1 MKQSNQG
8 KSVRRRQQLGRK
20 RMMWRGLLVATALV
34 LACGPTSKP
43 GPAVP
48 AATNAA
54 DAGAVGDAPTL
65 DPNGKPTRV
74 GSAKLVDRRHATA
87 LAADN
92 LDQTAKS
99 APPPKSSTD
108 IYKVVAP
115 ATVIIRVAGGLG
127 SGVIIHP
134 DGWVLTN
141 HHVIAKGKAD
151 DFTHKATVL
160 LGELSKTTGAME
172 RGKTEYEA
180 IVHKADKLRDIALLK
195 ISKPPKKLPFVK
207 ISKNKPVPGNSVIAL
222 GHAGAGMLWALKS
235 GEISALGK
243 LADHLAQVAS
253 FKDDEEGRKARKSF
267 SKYVESKNLGMVIQ
281 STCNI
286 LPGDS
291 GGPLVNDQAELIGLN
306 VFSRRDRRTGGLI
319 SFHVHH
325 TEVANFA
332 KDKPPEA
339 AQLVPDPWLEGGGD
353 LSYEDA
359 DLDGKVDVLMMQG
372 RKPCRFC
379 PRQSA
384 AAFIDIDQN
393 SYVGRSEL
401 PKLDEVFD
409 KRDFEPEAVYLR
421 LGRDVMI
428 WYDTDNDG
436 KFDTLLYDERT
447 NGSVNKAY
455 TINDKGRLVENES
468 LSSGKPFR
476 PSLFKDKALH
486 ARFTKITRAAFPS
499 RYTDAPSSG
508 AQTLPQPI
516 AATGRA
522 LGTDLNRDGKLDAI
536 DITTP
541 FSKRLL
547 VDADQSFSRKVG
559 PFFNMAKV
567 SATALDPE
575 ISVVSQRMHMWVFYD
590 TDDDSKFD
598 LALHAP
604 GSRLYVA
611 KEAWT
616 LDSAG
621 VKTAAPEHVGRKL
634 IRPRL
639 LKSKAHAESVASMV
653 TRGLL
658 AIMSAQKDDGLSSFP
673 NPVEDHRGSG
683 AELVEVKGAPKS
695 VVAILGQGSDGYLVD
710 LDRNSRLA
718 GPVAK
723 IDVKKV
729 LKDKKF
735 DSEFAYFHRGGI
747 AWAYYDTD
755 GRGGY
760 DTVLVATSVFDGDG
774 KTGQADAG
782 FKIDKKAGNATLDSS
797 LAGKPLI
804 RPSLFKSYRLKR
816 QLKKIASDLF
826 ASSMIEK

>member
-1 MKQSNQG
+1 MKQSEQSKN
-8 KSVRRRQQLGRK
+8 VLRRGG
-20 RMMWRGLLVATALV
+20 RMMWLVVSTAL
-34 LACGPTSKP
+34 LMACPPSKP
-43 GPAVP
+43 GPAIP
-48 AATNAA
+48 AASASA
-54 DAGAVGDAPTL
+54 DAGAKSEAPNL
-65 DPNGKPTRV
+65 DPNGKATRI

-108 IYKVVAP
+108 IYKTVAP
-115 ATVIIRVAGGLG
+115 ATVIIRVSGGLG
-127 SGVIIHP
+127 SGVIVHP

-151 DFTHKATVL
+151 DFKHKATVL

-172 RGKTEYEA
+172 RSKKEYEA
-180 IVHKADKLRDIALLK
+180 FVHKADKLRDIALLK
-195 ISKPPKKLPFVK
+195 INKPPKNLPFVK
-207 ISKNKPVPGNSVIAL
+207 IAKNKPVPGNSVIAL

-253 FKDDEEGRKARKSF
+253 FKDDDEGKRARKSF
-267 SKYVESKNLGMVIQ
+267 KKYVESKNLGMVIQ

-306 VFSRRDRRTGGLI
+306 VFSRRDRRTGGLV

-325 TEVANFA
+325 TEVENFA
-332 KDKPPEA
+332 KDKPAEP

-353 LSYEDA
+353 ISYEDA

-393 SYVGRSEL
+393 SYVGRSKL
-401 PKLDEVFD
+401 PKLDEVYD
-409 KRDFEPEAVYLR
+409 KRDFEPEAVYLQ

-436 KFDTLLYDERT
+436 TFDTLLFDEYT
-447 NGSVNKAY
+447 TGMVNSAY
-455 TINDKGRLVENES
+455 TISDKGRLKSTET

-476 PSLFKDKALH
+476 PVLFKDKTLH
-486 ARFTKITRAAFPS
+486 DRFTRITRAAFPS
-499 RYTDAPSSG
+499 RYTDAPTNVK
-508 AQTLPQPI
+508 QTLPKPI

-522 LGTDLNRDGKLDAI
+522 RGTDLNRDGKLDAVN
-536 DITTP
+536 ITTP

-547 VDADQSFSRKVG
+547 VDADQSFSRRVG
-559 PFFNMAKV
+559 PFFNMASV
-567 SATALDPE
+567 TAATLDPE
-575 ISVVSQRMHMWVFYD
+575 ISVVSQGLHMWVFYD
-590 TDDDSKFD
+590 TDDDTKFD

-611 KEAWT
+611 KEAWKI
-616 LDSAG
+616 DSAG
-621 VKTAAPEHVGRKL
+621 AKTSAPEHIGRKL

-639 LKSKAHAESVASMV
+639 LSSKSHAEAVASMV

-658 AIMSAQKDDGLSSFP
+658 RIMSAKDDDGLSSFP
-673 NPVEDHRGSG
+673 HPVDDHRGSG
-683 AELVEVKGAPKS
+683 AELVAIKGSPKS
-695 VVAILGQGSDGYLVD
+695 VIAILGQGSDGYLVD
-710 LDRNSRLA
+710 LDRNSRLS
-718 GPVAK
+718 GPVDK
-723 IDVKKV
+723 IKVKKV

-747 AWAYYDTD
+747 AWAYYDAD

-760 DTVLVATSVFDGDG
+760 DTVLVAT
-774 KTGQADAG
+774 KPATGQADAG
-782 FKIDKKAGNATLDSS
+782 FTIDKKTGTAKMDAA
-797 LAGKPLI
+797 LAGKPLV
-804 RPSLFKSYRLKR
+804 RPSLFKSYRLKK
-816 QLKKIASDLF
+816 QLKKVAGDLF